1 MEDFLKQL
9 MLPGE
14 DFTDYLQRS
23 DDQSCIIG
31 YLTFKDAVKIYSSHI
46 SNPVTEERFTLDI
59 LDQGFGLPVNIIKQE
74 VLDI

>member
-1 MEDFLKQL
+1 MEVFLKQL

-14 DFTDYLQRS
+14 DFTDYLP